1 MVISH
6 PAKWQHSLGEILR
19 DNSADDRNLQLLSV
33 MSFAIDTAL
42 VNAYRA
48 NIEIQFQQMGSR
60 FRPRVRV
67 ESQHAEYEF
76 YDRIGPVDAVEVIN
90 RQSDTPLI
98 STPFDRRRV
107 GLRAFDWADLI
118 DNWDRIRMLAD
129 PTSPYVTNAVYALG
143 RSMDDTVIQAAFATA
158 YAGVSGGTSV
168 AFPATSII
176 AVNYV
181 ESGSAAN
188 SNLTVGKLRYIRY
201 LLNKAEATEDM
212 EADLTIV
219 VDPSQIQAL
228 LRQTEVTN
236 SDYNT
241 VKALV
246 NGEVDTYMGFKFV
259 ISNRLSLNASG
270 YRQVIAFERQGLLLA
285 IGEEIK
291 VDVGPRRDKRNSI
304 QVYCSGMFN
313 STRMW
318 EAKVYQVL
326 CDETK

>member
-1 MVISH
+1 
-6 PAKWQHSLGEILR
+6 
-19 DNSADDRNLQLLSV
+19 
-33 MSFAIDTAL
+33 MSFQIDTAL

-48 NIEIQFQQMGSR
+48 NIEVKFQQRQSR
-60 FRPRVRV
+60 FRPHVRV

-76 YDRIGPVDAVEVIN
+76 YDRVGPVDAVEVIN
-90 RQSDTPLI
+90 RHSDTPLV
-98 STPFDRRRV
+98 STPHDRRRV

-129 PTSPYVTNAVYALG
+129 PTSPYVTNAVMSLN
-143 RSMDDTVIQAAFATA
+143 RSMDDVVIQAMFATA
-158 YAGVSGGTSV
+158 YAGQTGTTTVSYPS
-168 AFPATSII
+168 ASQI

-181 ESGSAAN
+181 ESGTAAN
-188 SNLTVGKLRYIRY
+188 SNLTVGKLRYARY
-201 LLNKAEATEDM
+201 LLNKAEATVE
-212 EADLTIV
+212 EEGDLCIV
-219 VDPSQIQAL
+219 CDPSQIQSM

-241 VKALV
+241 IKALAS
-246 NGEVDTYMGFKFV
+246 GDIDSFMGFKFV
-259 ISNRLSLNASG
+259 MSNRLTVASNV
-270 YRQVIAFERQGLLLA
+270 RQVVAFERQGLLLA

-304 QVYCSGMFN
+304 QVYVSGMFG

-318 EAKVYQVL
+318 EEKVLQIS

>member
-1 MVISH
+1 
-6 PAKWQHSLGEILR
+6 
-19 DNSADDRNLQLLSV
+19 
-33 MSFAIDTAL
+33 MSFSIDTAL

-60 FRPRVRV
+60 FRSRVRV

-90 RQSDTPLI
+90 RHSDTPLV
-98 STPFDRRRV
+98 STPHDRRRV

-129 PTSPYVTNAVYALG
+129 PTSPYCTNAVYSLG
-143 RSMDDTVIQAAFATA
+143 RSMDDTVIQAAFGTA
-158 YAGVSGGTSV
+158 YAGVSGSTSV
-168 AFPATSII
+168 AFPSTGII

-181 ESGSAAN
+181 ESGTAAN
-188 SNLTVGKLRYIRY
+188 SNLTVGKLRNIRY
-201 LLNKAEATEDM
+201 LLSKAEATTDM

-246 NGEVDTYMGFKFV
+246 SGEVDTYMGFKFI
-259 ISNRLSLNASG
+259 ISNRLQKNSSG
-270 YRQVIAFERQGLLLA
+270 YREAIAFERQGLLLA

-304 QVYCSGMFN
+304 QVYVSGMFN